1 MSSSTAAELAEYEYQ
16 LEQIT
21 GALEVDPS
29 NEELLTLKN
38 ELENLTQLT
47 KAQLL
52 SASDSTSTNNVK
64 NTVPVDNDKKR
75 KSDAAETRKVGDVVL
90 AKWITGD
97 HQFYSAKITS
107 ITGNKLDPVYTVKFT
122 EYNEVQTL
130 HGHQIRAINE
140 HKKRA
145 LESASA
151 HAAVSSPVASPSLT
165 AHKPSSSAVPPPP
178 PSAALASSSAAAAA
192 STALKAKKSSV
203 KEDLAKNASDWSSFA
218 KSGPRTKNKLGKKR
232 AIGES
237 SMFRTDENGRVGV
250 IGSGRAM
257 TSDPGKRGRHIFES
271 ER

>member
-1 MSSSTAAELAEYEYQ
+1 MSSTTAAELAEYEYQ

-21 GALEVDPS
+21 GALAVDPN

-47 KAQLL
+47 KAQL
-52 SASDSTSTNNVK
+52 
-64 NTVPVDNDKKR
+64 NTVADAAPTTSGKSSVIIDNDRKR
-75 KSDAAETRKVGDVVL
+75 KSDATESRKVGDSVL

-97 HQFYSAKITS
+97 HQFYAAKITS

-130 HGHQIRAINE
+130 HGHQLRTINE

-151 HAAVSSPVASPSLT
+151 YAVAPSPVASPSLPSL
-165 AHKPSSSAVPPPP
+165 KPGPATSSIPPPP
-178 PSAALASSSAAAAA
+178 PSTVNSSSAA
-192 STALKAKKSSV
+192 SKSKKSSV

-218 KSGPRTKNKLGKKR
+218 KSGPRTKNKVGKKR

-257 TSDPGKRGRHIFES
+257 TSDPGKRGRHIFQGD
-271 ER
+271 R